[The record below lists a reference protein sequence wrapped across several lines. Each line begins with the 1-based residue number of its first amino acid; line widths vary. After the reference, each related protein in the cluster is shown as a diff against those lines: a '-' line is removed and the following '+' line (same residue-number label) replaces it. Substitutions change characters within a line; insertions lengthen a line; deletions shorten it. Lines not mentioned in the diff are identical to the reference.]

1 MAKTKKQQKMKELEA
16 ELRSLIDENNAI
28 EVEKVDRYLNLVGI
42 FYELDKS
49 IRKEGV
55 MVLTKNASQTFLK
68 ENPAVTSKTKVNAS
82 LIKLDSFFDK
92 KREELVA
99 KQAKSNDI
107 DEDDFV

>member
-1 MAKTKKQQKMKELEA
+1 MKGITK
-16 ELRSLIDENNAI
+16 SF
-28 EVEKVDRYLNLVGI
+28 LVW
-42 FYELDKS
+42 F
-49 IRKEGV
+49 
-55 MVLTKNASQTFLK
+55 AFLK

>member
-1 MAKTKKQQKMKELEA
+1 
-16 ELRSLIDENNAI
+16 
-28 EVEKVDRYLNLVGI
+28 
-42 FYELDKS
+42 
-49 IRKEGV
+49 
-55 MVLTKNASQTFLK
+55 
-68 ENPAVTSKTKVNAS
+68 VNAS